1 MPDLN
6 GRELLKEWREVMDS
20 VVSSAASAAGR
31 SELPRDL
38 VRASQRQLELVQN
51 IIDSE
56 QRLQG
61 DVVGTIFAP
70 VDAVFDMLQ
79 QTGATLRRQA
89 EALEA
94 AGRALEETAGLMKG
108 QAELFERM
116 VATLRQPSDM
126 AKAAAGSV
134 RRPGRRAAQAAGA
147 APQGEPARET
157 HKPSPKAKPQR
168 AKPSAKRNAKPS

>member
-38 VRASQRQLELVQN
+38 LRATQRQVELLQR

-56 QRLQG
+56 QRVQG

-94 AGRALEETAGLMKG
+94 AGRALEETAGLMKS

-116 VATLRQPSDM
+116 VATLRQPSDL

-134 RRPGRRAAQAAGA
+134 RRPGRRAPATKSAATKSTGA
-147 APQGEPARET
+147 KRPA
-157 HKPSPKAKPQR
+157 KAKPGR
-168 AKPSAKRNAKPS
+168 AKPAAKRKTRAS